1 MISRIPNPKFVRC
14 KDCTYRKPRKR
25 FLMGKVNREWFCT
38 LSGAKLRGKKGC
50 EQGQR
55 KLRLKQET
63 LE

>member
-1 MISRIPNPKFVRC
+1 MISRIPNPAFVRC

-25 FLMGKVNREWFCT
+25 FFIGKVKREWYCAM
-38 LSGAKLRGKKGC
+38 SGDKLRGRKGC

-55 KLRLKQET
+55 KLRLKQEI